1 MSPVS
6 HARPRILCVAEDFP
20 WPPRDGYRI
29 RLSNVVKALAE
40 VGELELFA
48 ANRRPDE
55 LRPVPTDVEL
65 ARVEVVPA
73 PKLLPIDARLLARTL
88 SSPLPKR
95 ILWHDWTAA
104 RRRLR
109 EWAAHPYDL
118 VWYGH
123 PDSRAGFGAVPAGA
137 TILDADNLEDMRER
151 SLRDAHLRTLRS
163 LLAAP
168 RPSGEFVRDV
178 RSRVKGIASSTL
190 DARRWRVL
198 QGRLATE
205 ADAVAVCSELD
216 RRRLGAPNAVV
227 IPNGYEDP
235 GTGPARSGRGEA
247 MVMIGRFA
255 YPPNADG
262 ARFFV
267 REILPR
273 IRERLPDAT
282 VRLVGRDEGLLE
294 DLRHLDRVTIIGEVP
309 DVSDELARARVAVV
323 PLRAGSGT
331 RLKVLEAFAFRV
343 PVVSTALG
351 CEGLDAVS
359 GRHLL
364 VADRPEAFADAC
376 VRLLSDDTLHDRITG
391 EAWSLFQSRYRW
403 EDIRE
408 AISELASSVIDRS
421 RRPAGHCAGWPPTRA
436 TRHWLSAG

>member
-1 MSPVS
+1 MSTAS
-6 HARPRILCVAEDFP
+6 HVRPRILCVAEDFP
-20 WPPRDGYRI
+20 WPSRDGYRI
-29 RLSNVVKALAE
+29 RLSNVVKALSE

-55 LRPVPTDVEL
+55 PRSIPADLEL

-73 PKLLPIDARLLARTL
+73 PKLLPVDARLLARTL

-95 ILWHDWTAA
+95 VLWHDWTAA

-109 EWAAHPYDL
+109 DWSALRYDL

-123 PDSRAGFGAVPAGA
+123 PDSRAGFGPVPAGA

-151 SLRDAHLRTLRS
+151 SLRDAHLRSLGS

-168 RPSGEFVRDV
+168 RPSAEYARDV
-178 RSRVKGIASSTL
+178 RSRVKGIVSSTL
-190 DARRWRVL
+190 DARRWRAL

-205 ADAVAVCSELD
+205 ADAVVVCSELD

-227 IPNGYEDP
+227 IPNGYEEP
-235 GTGPARSGRGEA
+235 SASRARPGRGDA

-273 IRERLPDAT
+273 IRERLPDAA

-294 DLRHLDRVTIIGEVP
+294 DLRYLDGVTVTGEVP
-309 DVSDELARARVAVV
+309 DVSDELARSRVAVV

-331 RLKVLEAFAFRV
+331 RLKVLEAFAFGV

-364 VADRPEAFADAC
+364 VADRPQEFADAC
-376 VRLLSDDTLHDRITG
+376 VRLLSEDTLHERITG
-391 EAWSLFQSRYRW
+391 EAWSLFESRYRW
-403 EDIRE
+403 EDIRRS
-408 AISELASSVIDRS
+408 ISELASSVIDRS
-421 RRPAGHCAGWPPTRA
+421 AVRPVTARAGHRPARPGTG
-436 TRHWLSAG
+436 

>member
-1 MSPVS
+1 MSTAS

-29 RLSNVVKALAE
+29 RLSNVVTALSQ

-55 LRPVPTDVEL
+55 PRPLPADVEL

-73 PKLLPIDARLLARTL
+73 PNLLPIDARLLVRTL
-88 SSPLPKR
+88 ASPLPKR
-95 ILWHDWTAA
+95 ILWHDWSLA

-109 EWAAHPYDL
+109 EWAVLPYDL

-123 PDSRAGFGAVPAGA
+123 PDSRAGFGAVPAR
-137 TILDADNLEDMRER
+137 TTVLDADNLEDMRER

-168 RPSGEFVRDV
+168 RPSAEFVRDV
-178 RSRVKGIASSTL
+178 RARAKGIASSTL
-190 DARRWRVL
+190 DARRWRAL
-198 QGRLATE
+198 QRRLAAE
-205 ADAVAVCSELD
+205 ADAVVVCSELD

-227 IPNGYEDP
+227 IPNGYKEP
-235 GTGPARSGRGEA
+235 GAPPARADRGEA
-247 MVMIGRFA
+247 MVMVGRFA

-273 IRERLPDAT
+273 IRQRIPDAT

-294 DLRHLDRVTIIGEVP
+294 DLRRVNGVTITGEVP
-309 DVSDELARARVAVV
+309 DVSDELGRARAVVV

-351 CEGLDAVS
+351 CEGLEVTPD
-359 GRHLL
+359 GHLL
-364 VADRPEAFADAC
+364 VADEPSAFAEAC
-376 VRLLSDDTLHDRITG
+376 VRLLRDDALHDRIAL
-391 EAWSLFQSRYRW
+391 EALSLFESRYRW
-403 EDIRE
+403 EDIRRS
-408 AISELASSVIDRS
+408 ICELASSVIERS
-421 RRPAGHCAGWPPTRA
+421 ASGPVTPRGGRLPARPGTG
-436 TRHWLSAG
+436 

>member
-1 MSPVS
+1 MSTASRP
-6 HARPRILCVAEDFP
+6 RPRILCVAEDFP
-20 WPPRDGYRI
+20 WPSRDGYRI

-40 VGELELFA
+40 VGELDLFA

-55 LRPVPTDVEL
+55 PRPMPDDVEL

-88 SSPLPKR
+88 TTPLPKR

-109 EWAAHPYDL
+109 DWAALRYDL

-123 PDSRAGFGAVPAGA
+123 PDSRAGFGAVSAGA

-163 LLAAP
+163 RLAHP
-168 RPSGEFVRDV
+168 RPSAEFVREI
-178 RSRVKGIASSTL
+178 RSRAKGILSSTV
-190 DARRWRVL
+190 DAHRWRAL
-198 QGRLATE
+198 QRRLAAE
-205 ADAVAVCSELD
+205 ADAIVVCSELD
-216 RRRLGAPNAVV
+216 RHRLGAANAVV
-227 IPNGYEDP
+227 IPNGYEE
-235 GTGPARSGRGEA
+235 PATRPPRTGRGDT

-273 IRERLPDAT
+273 IRERLPGAT

-294 DLRHLDRVTIIGEVP
+294 DLRHLDGVTVTGEVA
-309 DVSDELARARVAVV
+309 DVSDELAQARVVVV
-323 PLRAGSGT
+323 PLRSGSGT
-331 RLKVLEAFAFRV
+331 RLKVLEAFAFGV
-343 PVVSTALG
+343 PVVSTTLG
-351 CEGLDAVS
+351 CEGLDAVPD
-359 GRHLL
+359 RHLL
-364 VADRPEAFADAC
+364 VADRPEEFAGAC
-376 VRLLSDDTLHDRITG
+376 VRLLGDDTLHDRITD
-391 EAWSLFQSRYRW
+391 EAWSLFESRYRW
-403 EDIRE
+403 ADIRRS
-408 AISELASSVIDRS
+408 ISELASSVIERS
-421 RRPAGHCAGWPPTRA
+421 ASRPLTAPAGRPLAPP
-436 TRHWLSAG
+436 GIG